1 MSYATFTTIYH
12 FPCNRKCVRIYQTD
26 QTKVLLTKGSC
37 GHLIAYLRSTGRPA
51 ALVHHNF
58 NLASC
63 VIWHENYRASA
74 HSKIRQVVYSHE
86 VDQADILNRLGIM
99 KFFIFFDFD
108 ERHLFE
114 LQKNVKNVKK
124 WIYIFK
130 LEMSRVYDK

>member
-1 MSYATFTTIYH
+1 
-12 FPCNRKCVRIYQTD
+12 
-26 QTKVLLTKGSC
+26 
-37 GHLIAYLRSTGRPA
+37 
-51 ALVHHNF
+51 
-58 NLASC
+58 
-63 VIWHENYRASA
+63 
-74 HSKIRQVVYSHE
+74 
-86 VDQADILNRLGIM
+86 M